1 MNSPFTGGHATLVEE
16 KATTTYR
23 GEEFDYTRCYYRCDE
38 TRIAF
43 TDDETDARGLEQVY
57 SQYREKYGIP
67 APEEIKAIR
76 EQYGLSAI
84 TMSKILGIGDN
95 QYGLYENGEMPT
107 KNIGRMIATIKD
119 KNIFGMYVDMARNQ
133 FKEREYN
140 RIREKVESAN
150 GSGSYSV
157 ENNQYSC
164 QQFFDLP
171 VHSAV
176 YRYKETGLARWSKST
191 TNQTLAL
198 V

>member
-23 GEEFDYTRCYYRCDE
+23 GEEFEYTRRYYRCDE
-38 TRIAF
+38 TGITF
-43 TDDETDARGLEQVY
+43 TDAETDGWGLEQVY

-76 EQYGLSAI
+76 EQYGLSAT

-119 KNIFGMYVDMARNQ
+119 KNIFSMYVEMAKNQ
-133 FKEREYN
+133 FKEKDYN
-140 RIREKVESAN
+140 RIREKVEN
-150 GSGSYSV
+150 VKEQGSYYI
-157 ENNQYSC
+157 ENNQYSY
-164 QQFFDLP
+164 QWLFDLP
-171 VHSAV
+171 IQPAV
-176 YRYKETGLARWSKST
+176 YKETSTARWSKST
-191 TNQTLAL
+191 TNQTFAF

>member
-16 KATTTYR
+16 KATTVYR
-23 GEEFDYTRCYYRCDE
+23 GEKFDYTRRYYRCDD
-38 TRIAF
+38 TGIAF
-43 TDDETDARGLEQVY
+43 TDDETDAWSLQQIH

-76 EQYGLSAI
+76 EQYGLSAT

-119 KNIFGMYVDMARNQ
+119 KNIFSMYVDMAKNQ
-133 FKEREYN
+133 FTEKENN
-140 RIREKVESAN
+140 RIREKVAKVF
-150 GSGSYSV
+150 GTGSYYI
-157 ENNQYSC
+157 ENNKYSS
-164 QQFFDLP
+164 QWLFVLP
-171 VHSAV
+171 IQPVI
-176 YRYKETGLARWSKST
+176 YKETEVARWSKNS
-191 TNQTLAL
+191 TNQTIAL

>member
-16 KATTTYR
+16 KATTVYR
-23 GEEFDYTRCYYRCDE
+23 GEKFDYTRRYYRCDD
-38 TRIAF
+38 TGIAF
-43 TDDETDARGLEQVY
+43 TDDETDAWSLEQIH

-76 EQYGLSAI
+76 EQYGLSAT

-119 KNIFGMYVDMARNQ
+119 KNIFSMYVDMAKNQ
-133 FKEREYN
+133 FTEKENN
-140 RIREKVESAN
+140 RIREKVAKVF
-150 GSGSYSV
+150 GTGSYYI
-157 ENNQYSC
+157 ENNKYSS
-164 QQFFDLP
+164 QWLFVLP
-171 VHSAV
+171 IQPVI
-176 YRYKETGLARWSKST
+176 YYKETGVARWSKNS
-191 TNQTLAL
+191 TNQTIAL

>member
-23 GEEFDYTRCYYRCDE
+23 GEEFEYTRRYYRCDD
-38 TRIAF
+38 TGITF
-43 TDDETDARGLEQVY
+43 TDTETDGWGLDQVY

-76 EQYGLSAI
+76 EQYGLSAV

-95 QYGLYENGEMPT
+95 QYGLYEGGEMPT

-119 KNIFGMYVDMARNQ
+119 KNIFNMYVDMAKNQ
-133 FKEREYN
+133 FNEKDYN
-140 RIREKVESAN
+140 RIKEKIENVN
-150 GSGSYSV
+150 GSGSYYI
-157 ENNQYSC
+157 ENNQYSY
-164 QQFFDLP
+164 QWLFVLP
-171 VHSAV
+171 IQPVV
-176 YRYKETGLARWSKST
+176 YKETRTVRWNKST
-191 TNQTLAL
+191 TNQTFAL

>member
-23 GEEFDYTRCYYRCDE
+23 GEEFDYPRRYYRCDD
-38 TRIAF
+38 TGIAF
-43 TDDETDARGLEQVY
+43 TDDETDAWSLEQIY

-76 EQYGLSAI
+76 EQYGLSAT

-119 KNIFGMYVDMARNQ
+119 KNIFSMYVDMAKNQ
-133 FKEREYN
+133 FTEKENN
-140 RIREKVESAN
+140 RIREKVAKVF
-150 GSGSYSV
+150 GTGSYYI
-157 ENNQYSC
+157 ENNKYSS
-164 QQFFDLP
+164 QWLFVLP
-171 VHSAV
+171 IHPVI
-176 YRYKETGLARWSKST
+176 YKETEVARWSKNS
-191 TNQTLAL
+191 TNQTIAL

>member
-23 GEEFDYTRCYYRCDE
+23 GEEFDYTRRYYRCDD
-38 TRIAF
+38 TGIAF
-43 TDDETDARGLEQVY
+43 TDDETDAWSLEQIH

-67 APEEIKAIR
+67 TPEEIKAIR
-76 EQYGLSAI
+76 GQYGLSAT

-119 KNIFGMYVDMARNQ
+119 KNIFSMYVDMAKNQ
-133 FKEREYN
+133 FTEKENN
-140 RIREKVESAN
+140 RIREKVAN
-150 GSGSYSV
+150 VFGTGSYYI
-157 ENNQYSC
+157 ENNKYSS
-164 QQFFDLP
+164 QWLFVLP
-171 VHSAV
+171 IQPVI
-176 YRYKETGLARWSKST
+176 YKETEVARWSKNS
-191 TNQTLAL
+191 TNQTIAL

>member
-23 GEEFDYTRCYYRCDE
+23 GEEFDYTRRYYRCDD
-38 TRIAF
+38 TGIAF
-43 TDDETDARGLEQVY
+43 TDDETDAWGLEQIY

-76 EQYGLSAI
+76 EQYGLSAT

-119 KNIFGMYVDMARNQ
+119 KNIFSMYVDMAKNQ
-133 FKEREYN
+133 FTEKENN
-140 RIREKVESAN
+140 RIREKVAN
-150 GSGSYSV
+150 VFGTGSYYI
-157 ENNQYSC
+157 ENNKYSS
-164 QQFFDLP
+164 QWLFVLP
-171 VHSAV
+171 IHPVI
-176 YRYKETGLARWSKST
+176 YKETEVARWSKNT
-191 TNQTLAL
+191 TNQTIAL

>member
-23 GEEFDYTRCYYRCDE
+23 GEEFDYTRRYYRCDD
-38 TRIAF
+38 TGIAF
-43 TDDETDARGLEQVY
+43 TDDETDAWSLEQIY

-76 EQYGLSAI
+76 EQYGLSAT

-119 KNIFGMYVDMARNQ
+119 KNIFSMYVDMAKNQ
-133 FKEREYN
+133 FTEKENN
-140 RIREKVESAN
+140 RIREKVAN
-150 GSGSYSV
+150 VFGTGSYYI
-157 ENNQYSC
+157 ENNKYSS
-164 QQFFDLP
+164 QWLFVLP
-171 VHSAV
+171 IQPVI
-176 YRYKETGLARWSKST
+176 YKETGVARWSKNS
-191 TNQTLAL
+191 TNQTIAL

>member
-23 GEEFDYTRCYYRCDE
+23 GEEFDYTRRYYRCDD
-38 TRIAF
+38 TGIAF
-43 TDDETDARGLEQVY
+43 TDDETDAWSLEQIY

-76 EQYGLSAI
+76 EQYGLSAT

-119 KNIFGMYVDMARNQ
+119 KNIFSMYVDMAKNQ
-133 FKEREYN
+133 FTEKENN
-140 RIREKVESAN
+140 RIREKVAN
-150 GSGSYSV
+150 VFGTGSYYI
-157 ENNQYSC
+157 ENNKYSS
-164 QQFFDLP
+164 QWLFVLP
-171 VHSAV
+171 IHPVI
-176 YRYKETGLARWSKST
+176 YKETEVARWSKNS
-191 TNQTLAL
+191 TNQTIAL

>member
-23 GEEFDYTRCYYRCDE
+23 GEEFDYTRRYYRCDD
-38 TRIAF
+38 TGIAF
-43 TDDETDARGLEQVY
+43 TDDETDAWGLEQIY

-76 EQYGLSAI
+76 EQYGLSAT

-119 KNIFGMYVDMARNQ
+119 KNIFSMYVDMAKNQ
-133 FKEREYN
+133 FTEKENN
-140 RIREKVESAN
+140 RIREKVAKDF
-150 GSGSYSV
+150 GTGSYYI
-157 ENNQYSC
+157 ENNKYSS
-164 QQFFDLP
+164 QWLFVLP
-171 VHSAV
+171 IQPVI
-176 YRYKETGLARWSKST
+176 YKETGVARWSKNS
-191 TNQTLAL
+191 TNQTIAL

>member
-23 GEEFDYTRCYYRCDE
+23 GEEFDYTRRYYRCDD
-38 TRIAF
+38 TGIAF
-43 TDDETDARGLEQVY
+43 TDDETDAWSLEQIY

-67 APEEIKAIR
+67 TPEEIKAIR
-76 EQYGLSAI
+76 EQYGLSAT

-119 KNIFGMYVDMARNQ
+119 KNIFSMYVDMAKNQ
-133 FKEREYN
+133 FTEKENN
-140 RIREKVESAN
+140 RIREKVAN
-150 GSGSYSV
+150 VFGTGSYYI
-157 ENNQYSC
+157 ENNKYSS
-164 QQFFDLP
+164 QWLFVLP
-171 VHSAV
+171 IQPVI
-176 YRYKETGLARWSKST
+176 YKETEVARWSKNS
-191 TNQTLAL
+191 TNQTIAL

>member
-16 KATTTYR
+16 KATTVYR
-23 GEEFDYTRCYYRCDE
+23 GEKFDYTRRYYRCDD
-38 TRIAF
+38 TGIAF
-43 TDDETDARGLEQVY
+43 TDDETDAWSLEQIH

-76 EQYGLSAI
+76 EQYGLSAT

-119 KNIFGMYVDMARNQ
+119 KNIFSMYVDMAKNQ
-133 FKEREYN
+133 FTEKENN
-140 RIREKVESAN
+140 RITKVF
-150 GSGSYSV
+150 GTGSYYI
-157 ENNQYSC
+157 ENNKYSS
-164 QQFFDLP
+164 QWLFVLP
-171 VHSAV
+171 IQPVI
-176 YRYKETGLARWSKST
+176 YKETGVARWSKNS
-191 TNQTLAL
+191 TNQTIAL

>member
-16 KATTTYR
+16 KATTVYR
-23 GEEFDYTRCYYRCDE
+23 GEKFDYTRRYYRCDD
-38 TRIAF
+38 TGIAF
-43 TDDETDARGLEQVY
+43 TDDETDAWSLEQIH

-76 EQYGLSAI
+76 EQYGLSAT

-119 KNIFGMYVDMARNQ
+119 KNIFSMYVDMAKNQ
-133 FKEREYN
+133 FTEKENN
-140 RIREKVESAN
+140 RIREKVAN
-150 GSGSYSV
+150 VFGTGSYYI
-157 ENNQYSC
+157 ENNKYSS
-164 QQFFDLP
+164 QWLFVLP
-171 VHSAV
+171 IHPVI
-176 YRYKETGLARWSKST
+176 YKETEVARWSKNS
-191 TNQTLAL
+191 TNQTIAL